1 VLVSS
6 FEFDVDLMIY
16 SFLMSGRAVIAGC
29 AVRIEHVIRVR
40 FDVSS
45 KSKAR
50 VIVSGFSS
58 FILVQL
64 HFCCRCLY
72 SWLLL

>member
-1 VLVSS
+1 MLVLS
-6 FEFDVDLMIY
+6 FEFDVDLMIH
-16 SFLMSGRAVIAGC
+16 SSLMSGRAIIAGC
-29 AVRIEHVIRVR
+29 AVGIEHVVRVG

-64 HFCCRCLY
+64 HFCYRYLY
-72 SWLLL
+72 S